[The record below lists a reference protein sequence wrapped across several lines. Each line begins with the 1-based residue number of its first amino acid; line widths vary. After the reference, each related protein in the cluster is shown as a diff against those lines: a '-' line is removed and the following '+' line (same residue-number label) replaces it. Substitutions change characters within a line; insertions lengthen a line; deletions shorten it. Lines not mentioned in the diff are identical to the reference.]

1 MDATTTGRLSG
12 STAETVRVTAGE
24 TVYEGVTT
32 LLTEHNLTVFLD
44 EAEALQIGA
53 SVEAEVLR
61 GDMSVKVSGIVT
73 EVRESHRGTFHTHT
87 IEILDDCGNRMEYL
101 ELLYDRIPTLPQSLH
116 RDFGALYDLWQNI
129 AHRVARTIR

>member
-53 SVEAEVLR
+53 SVEAKSF
-61 GDMSVKVSGIVT
+61 G
-73 EVRESHRGTFHTHT
+73 GT
-87 IEILDDCGNRMEYL
+87 C
-101 ELLYDRIPTLPQSLH
+101 PSK
-116 RDFGALYDLWQNI
+116 
-129 AHRVARTIR
+129 